1 MKAKERHKL
10 KLLEYLG
17 NPENDFVNRVT
28 QATVVLGFANVTQL
42 YNTFTP
48 DELSEIEAEAL
59 AIRRKKYSPH
69 IASIDRAMI
78 REANNGNDRA
88 AKLCYQRFEDWGE
101 RKEMSGPGG
110 KPVQFVFVEE
120 NEGESDES

>member
-1 MKAKERHKL
+1 MTAKEKHKL

-17 NPENDFVNRVT
+17 NPENEFCNRLT
-28 QATVVLGFANVTQL
+28 QAKVVLGFANETQL
-42 YNTFTP
+42 YRHFTP

-69 IASIDRAMI
+69 IATIDRAMI
-78 REANNGNDRA
+78 SEANKGNPKA

-101 RKEMSGPGG
+101 TKRTTLEGNLGL
-110 KPVQFVFVEE
+110 QVEIVNYGD
-120 NEGESDES
+120 NEDA